1 MGGAVLV
8 CSALALEIEVE
19 AALEVEVRGGLDEVV
34 DDSIVA
40 CSWGRWRCP
49 KLTGLYLADHGVE
62 REAVETGLNLAD
74 HGVERDAVETGLYLA
89 DHGVK
94 RDAVEGPPA
103 NRTVGFNMWKSDWL
117 PSKSQ

>member
-8 CSALALEIEVE
+8 CSALALKIEVE

-49 KLTGLYLADHGVE
+49 KLTGLYLADRGVE
-62 REAVETGLNLAD
+62 RE
-74 HGVERDAVETGLYLA
+74 AVETGLYLA
-89 DHGVK
+89 DHGVE
-94 RDAVEGPPA
+94 RDAVVMWPPA
-103 NRTVGFNMWKSDWL
+103 DDRTVGFTMWKSDWL
-117 PSKSQ
+117 PSIDLKSK

>member
-1 MGGAVLV
+1 MNVDEAVPVGGAVLV

-19 AALEVEVRGGLDEVV
+19 AALKVEVRGGLDEVV
-34 DDSIVA
+34 VDSIVA

-74 HGVERDAVETGLYLA
+74 HGVERDAVEMW
-89 DHGVK
+89 
-94 RDAVEGPPA
+94 PPA

>member
-62 REAVETGLNLAD
+62 REAVETGLNGSSAMPSRCGPLPIEPS
-74 HGVERDAVETGLYLA
+74 GSLCGSRTGFHRNPN
-89 DHGVK
+89 D
-94 RDAVEGPPA
+94 
-103 NRTVGFNMWKSDWL
+103 
-117 PSKSQ
+117 

>member
-8 CSALALEIEVE
+8 CSALALKIEVE

-49 KLTGLYLADHGVE
+49 KLTGLYLADRGVE
-62 REAVETGLNLAD
+62 REAVETGLNGSSAMPSRCGPLPMIEPS
-74 HGVERDAVETGLYLA
+74 GSLCGSRTGFHRNPN
-89 DHGVK
+89 D
-94 RDAVEGPPA
+94 
-103 NRTVGFNMWKSDWL
+103 
-117 PSKSQ
+117 

>member
-1 MGGAVLV
+1 MNVDEAVPVGGAVLV

-74 HGVERDAVETGLYLA
+74 HGVERDAVEEVVVALQVEVGLQLKIP
-89 DHGVK
+89 GL
-94 RDAVEGPPA
+94 RWSLTP
-103 NRTVGFNMWKSDWL
+103 
-117 PSKSQ
+117 